1 MAINATTGASRPGI
15 IPPQVV
21 RIAFHPVNRNNEHPL
36 QRRPE
41 DRPMSRNN
49 IRPPRRT
56 LQGDRINF
64 VF

>member
-1 MAINATTGASRPGI
+1 MAINFTTGASRPGI

-21 RIAFHPVNRNNEHPL
+21 RVAIHIPNRNNEHPL

-41 DRPMSRNN
+41 DRPVSKTNV
-49 IRPPRRT
+49 RPPRLR
-56 LQGDRINF
+56 LHGDRINF